1 MINLIAFVLPIEQNW
16 SRVDP
21 VKTEY
26 DSCQGTALAES
37 DEEAVETLLHRSF
50 ADGNKAISGF
60 FCGSVRRTNPQK
72 PKGMK
77 QAARQAAS
85 VRIAGARGQGECN
98 PHWQS

>member
-1 MINLIAFVLPIEQNW
+1 MVAFVLPIEQNW

-50 ADGNKAISGF
+50 ADGSEAISGF
-60 FCGSVRRTNPQK
+60 FCGSNRGGERFHKKAEGQKRAVGQTARFRT
-72 PKGMK
+72 
-77 QAARQAAS
+77 
-85 VRIAGARGQGECN
+85 AGARGQGGGN